1 MANPNI
7 VNVSSIYGTTTYVAL
22 STTSATTLLSN
33 AASSGKVFKVDDIVV
48 SNVNGSTAANVTVSV
63 NSAAAGGGTAY
74 RLAYQISVP
83 AGASLIVTDKSTAF
97 YLMEN
102 QSVVITAGTANYLE
116 AVLSYENI
124 SS

>member
-7 VNVSSIYGTTTYVAL
+7 VNVTAIYGNTTYAAL
-22 STTSATTLLSN
+22 STTGATVLLSN
-33 AASSGKVFKVDDIVV
+33 AASSNLVYKVNNIVV
-48 SNVNGSTAANVTVSV
+48 SNINGTTAANVTVSV

-74 RLAYQISVP
+74 DLAYQISVP

-102 QSVVITAGTANYLE
+102 QSVVITAGTAGYLE

>member
-7 VNVSSIYGTTTYVAL
+7 VNVSAIYGNTTYVAL

-33 AASSGKVFKVDDIVV
+33 AAASSKVFKVDDIVV
-48 SNVNGSTAANVTVSV
+48 SNVNGSTAATVTVSV

-74 RLAYQISVP
+74 RLAYNISVP

-116 AVLSYENI
+116 AVLSYEDIN
-124 SS
+124 

>member
-7 VNVSSIYGTTTYVAL
+7 VNVSTITGNTTYVAL

-33 AASSGKVFKVDDIVV
+33 AASSGLVFKVDNIVV
-48 SNVNGSTAANVTVSV
+48 SNVNGSTAANVAVSV
-63 NSAAAGGGTAY
+63 NSAASGGGTAY

-116 AVLSYENI
+116 AVLSYESIN
-124 SS
+124 

>member
-1 MANPNI
+1 MSNPNI
-7 VNVSSIYGTTTYVAL
+7 VNVSAIYGNTTYVAL
-22 STTSATTLLSN
+22 STTSPTTLLSN
-33 AASSGKVFKVDDIVV
+33 AAASSKVYKVDDIVV
-48 SNVNGSTAANVTVSV
+48 SNVNGSTAATVTVSV

-74 RLAYQISVP
+74 RLAYNISVP

-116 AVLSYENI
+116 AVLSYEDIN
-124 SS
+124 

>member
-7 VNVSSIYGTTTYVAL
+7 VNVTAIYGNTTYAAL
-22 STTSATTLLSN
+22 SSTSPTTLLSN
-33 AASSGKVFKVDDIVV
+33 AASSSKVYKVDDIVV
-48 SNVNGSTAANVTVSV
+48 SNVNGSTAATVTVSV

-74 RLAYQISVP
+74 RLAYNISVP

-116 AVLSYENI
+116 AVLSYEDIN
-124 SS
+124 

>member
-7 VNVSSIYGTTTYVAL
+7 VNVSTITGNTTYVAL
-22 STTSATTLLSN
+22 STTNATTLLSN
-33 AASSGKVFKVDDIVV
+33 AASSGLVYKVDNIVV

-116 AVLSYENI
+116 AVLSYESIN
-124 SS
+124 

>member
-7 VNVSSIYGTTTYVAL
+7 VNVSTIYGNTTYLAL

-33 AASSGKVFKVDDIVV
+33 AASSGLVYKVDNIVV

-116 AVLSYENI
+116 AVLSYESIN
-124 SS
+124 

>member
-7 VNVSSIYGTTTYVAL
+7 VNVSTITGNTTYVAL

-33 AASSGKVFKVDDIVV
+33 AASSGLVFKVDNIVV
-48 SNVNGSTAANVTVSV
+48 SNVNGTTAANVTVSV
-63 NSAAAGGGTAY
+63 NSAASGGGTAY

-102 QSVVITAGTANYLE
+102 QSVVITAGTASYLE

>member
-63 NSAAAGGGTAY
+63 NSAAACGGTAY

-116 AVLSYENI
+116 AVLSYEDI
-124 SS
+124 S

>member
-7 VNVSSIYGTTTYVAL
+7 VNVSTITGNTTYVAL

-33 AASSGKVFKVDDIVV
+33 AASSGLVFKVDNIVV

-63 NSAAAGGGTAY
+63 NSAASGGGTAY

-116 AVLSYENI
+116 AVLSYESIN
-124 SS
+124 

>member
-7 VNVSSIYGTTTYVAL
+7 VNVSTITGNTTYVAL
-22 STTSATTLLSN
+22 STTNATTLLSN
-33 AASSGKVFKVDDIVV
+33 AASSGLVFKVDNIVV

-116 AVLSYENI
+116 AVLSYESIN
-124 SS
+124 

>member
-7 VNVSSIYGTTTYVAL
+7 VNVTAIYGNTTYVAL

-33 AASSGKVFKVDDIVV
+33 AAASSKVYKVDDIVV
-48 SNVNGSTAANVTVSV
+48 SNVNGSTAATVTVSV

-74 RLAYQISVP
+74 RLAYNISVP

-116 AVLSYENI
+116 AVLSYEDIN
-124 SS
+124 

>member
-7 VNVSSIYGTTTYVAL
+7 VNVSAIYGTTTYVAL

-63 NSAAAGGGTAY
+63 NSAASGGGTAY

-83 AGASLIVTDKSTAF
+83 TGASLIVTDKSTAF

-116 AVLSYENI
+116 AVLSYEDI
-124 SS
+124 S

>member
-7 VNVSSIYGTTTYVAL
+7 VNVTAIYGTTTYAAL

-33 AASSGKVFKVDDIVV
+33 AASSGLVYKVDDIVV
-48 SNVNGSTAANVTVSV
+48 SNVNGSTAATVTVSV
-63 NSAAAGGGTAY
+63 NSAASGGGTAY
-74 RLAYQISVP
+74 RLAYLVSVP

-124 SS
+124 S

>member
-7 VNVSSIYGTTTYVAL
+7 VNVSTITGNTTYVAL
-22 STTSATTLLSN
+22 STTNATTLLSN
-33 AASSGKVFKVDDIVV
+33 AASSNLVYKVDNIVV

-63 NSAAAGGGTAY
+63 NSAAAGSGTPY

-83 AGASLIVTDKSTAF
+83 AGASLIVTDKSTSF

-116 AVLSYENI
+116 AVLSYESIN
-124 SS
+124 

>member
-7 VNVSSIYGTTTYVAL
+7 VNVSTITGNTTYVAL
-22 STTSATTLLSN
+22 SSTSPTTLLSN
-33 AASSGKVFKVDDIVV
+33 AASSGLVYKVDNIVV

-63 NSAAAGGGTAY
+63 NSAAAGSGTPY

-83 AGASLIVTDKSTAF
+83 AGASLIVTDKSTSF

-116 AVLSYENI
+116 AVLSYESIN
-124 SS
+124 

>member
-7 VNVSSIYGTTTYVAL
+7 VNVSTITGNTTYVAL

-33 AASSGKVFKVDDIVV
+33 AASSGLVYKVDNIVV

-83 AGASLIVTDKSTAF
+83 AGASLIVTDKSTSF

-116 AVLSYENI
+116 AVLSYESIN
-124 SS
+124 

>member
-7 VNVSSIYGTTTYVAL
+7 VNVTAIYGNTTYAAL
-22 STTSATTLLSN
+22 SSTSPTTLLSN
-33 AASSGKVFKVDDIVV
+33 AASSGKVYKVDDIVV
-48 SNVNGSTAANVTVSV
+48 SNVNGSTAATVTVSV

-74 RLAYQISVP
+74 RLAYLISVP

-116 AVLSYENI
+116 AVLSYEDIN
-124 SS
+124 

>member
-7 VNVSSIYGTTTYVAL
+7 VNVSTITGNTTYVAL
-22 STTSATTLLSN
+22 STTAATTLLSN
-33 AASSGKVFKVDDIVV
+33 AASSGLVYKVDNIVV

-116 AVLSYENI
+116 AVLSYESIN
-124 SS
+124 

>member
-7 VNVSSIYGTTTYVAL
+7 VNVSTITGNTTYVAL
-22 STTSATTLLSN
+22 STTGATTLLSN
-33 AASSGKVFKVDDIVV
+33 AASSGLVFKVDNIVV

-116 AVLSYENI
+116 AVLSYESIN
-124 SS
+124 

>member
-7 VNVSSIYGTTTYVAL
+7 VNVSTITGNTTYLAL
-22 STTSATTLLSN
+22 STTNATTILSN
-33 AASSGKVFKVDDIVV
+33 AASSGLVFKVDNIVV

-63 NSAAAGGGTAY
+63 NSAAAGSGTPY

-116 AVLSYENI
+116 AVLSYESIN
-124 SS
+124 

>member
-7 VNVSSIYGTTTYVAL
+7 VNVTAIYGNTTYAAL
-22 STTSATTLLSN
+22 SSTSPTTLLSN
-33 AASSGKVFKVDDIVV
+33 AASSAKVFKVDDIVV
-48 SNVNGSTAANVTVSV
+48 SNVNGSTAATVTVSV

-74 RLAYQISVP
+74 RLAYNISVP

-116 AVLSYENI
+116 AVLSYEDIN
-124 SS
+124 

>member
-7 VNVSSIYGTTTYVAL
+7 VNVSTITGNTTYVAL

-33 AASSGKVFKVDDIVV
+33 AASSGLVYKVDNIVV
-48 SNVNGSTAANVTVSV
+48 SNVNGTTAANVTVSV
-63 NSAAAGGGTAY
+63 NSAASGGGTAY

-102 QSVVITAGTANYLE
+102 QSVVITAGTASYLE
-116 AVLSYENI
+116 AVLSYESIN
-124 SS
+124 